1 MSKDSHIPYRIIR
14 FKRFMVTLLHN
25 KMSFTGFVLLILFS
39 GLALSA
45 PYLTPYNPQGTVVSA
60 TFNPPTW
67 VTYIYGSAGYSQNVA
82 FSGLSTI
89 ATPGLQINTISQGT
103 NSISFSVT
111 TQGTGGNVTIYKSLD
126 YPYSGTPKRF
136 VGNVQIQ
143 ANDASSSAPVDASV
157 VFNKIVGGAV
167 TLDKSY
173 SPFTNDGVITD
184 PQPKTTL
191 TGVDSQD
198 QSLASAFGYVNTG
211 LSPAEIM
218 YDSPAHYTY
227 SLVLS
232 LPAGPTKMS
241 FVISN
246 FYLNLYGNTWGLLG
260 TDSNGFDLFTQLA
273 YGARLSLIV
282 GLVATGIGIGVG
294 LLVGLLAGY
303 LGKIVDEVLMRFT
316 DMLLVIPSLPLLIVL
331 VAVLGTSIWNII
343 LILGGLGWMGFAR
356 IIRAQVLSLRERPFI
371 EAAKASGA
379 GTGHILGTHVF
390 TNLVSLTYVNLAL
403 SVPSAIVGEAA
414 LSFLGLGDPTVVTW
428 GRMLQESY
436 DSGALTGNLSWWW
449 VLPPGFAI
457 ALISLAFILLG
468 YGLDTIFNPRL
479 RRRM

>member
-1 MSKDSHIPYRIIR
+1 MSKDSRIPYRILR
-14 FKRFMVTLLHN
+14 FKRFMLTLLHN
-25 KMSFTGFVLLILFS
+25 KMSFTGFVLLLLFT

-67 VTYIYGSAGYSQNVA
+67 VTYIYGSSGWSQNIA
-82 FSGLSTI
+82 FSGLSTSFS
-89 ATPGLQINTISQGT
+89 PGLQIHINSQGT
-103 NSISFSVT
+103 NNIDFTVT
-111 TQGTGGNVTIYKSLD
+111 TQGTGGTVTIYETLN

-136 VGNVQIQ
+136 VGNVQI
-143 ANDASSSAPVDASV
+143 AAADASPSAPVAASV
-157 VFNKIVGGAV
+157 MFDKFVNGAV
-167 TLDKSY
+167 VTNKTY
-173 SPFTNDGVITD
+173 SPFANNGVITD

-198 QSLASAFGYVNTG
+198 QSLASQFGYTNTG
-211 LSPAEIM
+211 LNPAQIIF
-218 YDSPAHYTY
+218 DSPAQYQY
-227 SLVLS
+227 ALVLS
-232 LPAGPTKMS
+232 LPPGPTQMS
-241 FVISN
+241 FKITN
-246 FYLNLYGNTWGLLG
+246 FYLVLYGNSWGLLG
-260 TDSNGFDLFTQLA
+260 TDSDGFDIFTQVA
-273 YGARLSLIV
+273 WGARLSLIV

-343 LILGGLGWMGFAR
+343 LVLGGLGWMGFAR
-356 IIRAQVLSLRERPFI
+356 IIRAQVLSIRERPFI

-379 GTGHILGTHVF
+379 GTGHILSHHVF

-428 GRMLQESY
+428 GRMLELSY
-436 DSGALTGNLSWWW
+436 ETGATTGNLTWWW

-479 RRRM
+479 RQRM